1 MPETAR
7 EREDKYEVPPG
18 FVLPDLRPAL
28 PDGGSLE
35 QRTLQLTS
43 IYFDTHSH
51 DLRRARLTL
60 RRRDGDADVGWHLK
74 IPAGVARTELREP
87 LTDDMPQRL
96 LDLTFGV
103 RGGRG
108 LHRVAELRTERRVCR
123 LLDADAALLAEVVD
137 DRVHAAGTGP
147 EAVVSDWREL
157 EVELGAADEDLLASV
172 GALLQRAGATPASY
186 GSKLER
192 ALAAPVA
199 GAPEHAAA
207 TVGSTVQ
214 AYLRAQVAALLAG
227 DVGLRRG
234 EDVVHSTRVA
244 TRRLRASLRT
254 FTHLFTG
261 TEAAELEA
269 QLRDLTL
276 ALGAVRDAEV
286 LHRRL
291 VAAVEALAP
300 EVALGSARARI
311 DEALLGLRTRAGEQL
326 ARRMDGEQYVQ
337 LLDSVRG
344 FADDPPFAPAALR
357 PAAKINK
364 DVRRAGKRFGKRID
378 AALVDGSDASLH
390 RARKAAKRARYAV
403 EAAAPV
409 LPRNAAETLERFR
422 ALQDLLGDQHDA
434 VAAAQLLLDLGR
446 QAGRRRANGFTLGLL
461 YQRQLD
467 ESDRLRAALAGVAEP
482 VRGVDFTG

>member
-18 FVLPDLRPAL
+18 FALPDLRGVL
-28 PDGGSLE
+28 PHGGSLE
-35 QRTLQLTS
+35 QGTLHLTS
-43 IYFDTHSH
+43 TYYDTESH

-60 RRRDGDADVGWHLK
+60 RRRDGNADVGWHLK
-74 IPAGVARTELREP
+74 VPAGVARTELRER
-87 LTDDMPQRL
+87 LTDELPQRL
-96 LDLTFGV
+96 LDLTLGV

-108 LHRVAELRTERRVCR
+108 LRPVAELRTERRVCR

-137 DRVHAAGTGP
+137 DRVHAAGTGAG
-147 EAVVSDWREL
+147 AVVSDWREI
-157 EVELGAADEDLLASV
+157 EVELGAGDEELLASI
-172 GALLQRAGATPASY
+172 GALLQQAGATPAAY

-192 ALAAPVA
+192 ALTTPVETAQEPAAPTVA
-199 GAPEHAAA
+199 SA
-207 TVGSTVQ
+207 VQ
-214 AYLRAQVAALLAG
+214 AYLGAQVAALLAG

-234 EDVVHSTRVA
+234 EDVVHETRVA
-244 TRRLRASLRT
+244 IRRLRATLRT
-254 FTHLFTG
+254 FKRLFSG

-269 QLRDLTL
+269 ELRDLAL

-291 VAAVEALAP
+291 VADVAALAP
-300 EVALGSARARI
+300 EVVLGSARARI
-311 DEALLGLRTRAGEQL
+311 DEALLAARARAGEEL
-326 ARRMDGEQYVQ
+326 DRRMAGDQYLR
-337 LLDSVRG
+337 LLDSVRV
-344 FADDPPFAPAALR
+344 FVADPPLAPAALR
-357 PAAKINK
+357 PAQKIKK

-378 AALVDGSDASLH
+378 AALADGSDAALH

-409 LPRNAAETLERFR
+409 LPGSAAETLDRFK

-434 VAAAQLLLDLGR
+434 VTAAQLLLDLGR
-446 QAGRRRANGFTLGLL
+446 EAGRHRANGFTLGLL

-467 ESDRLRAALAGVAEP
+467 ASERRRAELEGVAQL
-482 VRGVDFTG
+482 VRGVDLTG